1 MLNSHPSSQASSQG
15 HILIELSSKLEYALL
30 ALIELASHNKTKVP
44 LTLSEITTKQ
54 PIPER
59 YLEQVFTNLR
69 RGGLVISHRG
79 SKGGYLLSREPWQIT
94 VLEVVVSLEGEQKD
108 KKRSDYCTLER
119 EAIYKVWQQANAASE
134 TILSRYTLQD
144 LCQMRD
150 ERKHDNPMY
159 YI

>member
-1 MLNSHPSSQASSQG
+1 MLNSHPSSQG
-15 HILIELSSKLEYALL
+15 HILIELSSKLEYAFL
-30 ALIELASHNKTKVP
+30 ALIELASHNPKKIP
-44 LTLSEITTKQ
+44 LTIGEITTKQ

-94 VLEVVVSLEGEQKD
+94 LLDVVVSLEGEQKD
-108 KKRSDYCTLER
+108 KKRSDYYTLER
-119 EAIYKVWQQANAASE
+119 EAIYQVWQQANSASE
-134 TILSRYTLQD
+134 AILSRYTLQD